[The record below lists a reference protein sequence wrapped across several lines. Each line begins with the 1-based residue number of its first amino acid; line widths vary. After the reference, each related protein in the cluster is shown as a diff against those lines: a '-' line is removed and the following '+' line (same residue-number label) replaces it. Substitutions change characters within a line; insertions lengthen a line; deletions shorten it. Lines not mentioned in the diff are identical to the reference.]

1 MIPDLNK
8 RQRAGLQ
15 RLTLEEE
22 VYTKDKPP
30 PIEGQLQAVL
40 AHIEDL
46 HVSQRLSTHSLYT
59 AFHDLKTLRNL
70 FILEQVVID
79 RVSLAD
85 NLSGYDRPLISEF
98 SELRLDY

>member
-1 MIPDLNK
+1 MNK
-8 RQRAGLQ
+8 RYRAGLQ
-15 RLTLEEE
+15 RLTIEEE
-22 VYTKDKPP
+22 VYTKERPP

-40 AHIEDL
+40 AHIQDL
-46 HVSQRLSTHSLYT
+46 HVSRKFLSGSQFTRFQSFTKKHFFLGS
-59 AFHDLKTLRNL
+59 
-70 FILEQVVID
+70 QVVID

>member
-1 MIPDLNK
+1 MNK
-8 RQRAGLQ
+8 RHRAGLQ

-22 VYTKDKPP
+22 VYTKERPP

-46 HVSQRLSTHSLYT
+46 HVRALSALPRDIMFLST
-59 AFHDLKTLRNL
+59 L
-70 FILEQVVID
+70 FVPRQVVID